1 VTYKGS
7 QSFSKLNDEVCRLL
21 KNKIKLTTLD
31 LILLLLLMLASIY
44 IVYKIKVGFSY
55 NWNWGAIPQYFF
67 RYDPESKSWVMNILM
82 QGFLTTIRLSFW
94 ATIAATFIG
103 TIMGLFRVS
112 HRLFRKLIGGTYV
125 ALIRNLPP
133 LVIIFIF
140 YFFVGDQ
147 ILPVLGVE
155 DFIRNSSPAT
165 QNLFT
170 VLFAPPSLFTAF
182 LSALITLSLFEGA
195 YITEIVR
202 AGIQSIEK
210 GQWEA
215 SDALGFSGSQKMRY
229 VILPQATQRIL
240 PPLAGQFI
248 STIKD
253 SAIVSVISIQELT
266 FQGME
271 LMSATYL
278 TFEIWITITVMY
290 LSLTLTCSLAVERL
304 EIYFRKNSA

>member
-1 VTYKGS
+1 MPK
-7 QSFSKLNDEVCRLL
+7 
-21 KNKIKLTTLD
+21 KITKLTPLD
-31 LILLLLLMLASIY
+31 LIISMVLVLAFIY
-44 IVYKIKVGFSY
+44 IAYKIKVGLSY
-55 NWNWGAIPQYFF
+55 KWNWEAIPQYFF

-82 QGFLTTIRLSFW
+82 EGFLTTIRLSFW
-94 ATIAATFIG
+94 ATIAATLIG
-103 TIMGLFRVS
+103 MLMGLCRVS
-112 HRLFRKLIGGTYV
+112 RILFLRLIGATYV

-147 ILPVLGVE
+147 ILPALGVDE
-155 DFIRNSSPAT
+155 FVRNSSSRT
-165 QNLFT
+165 QAIIS

-182 LSALITLSLFEGA
+182 LSALVTLSLFEGA

-215 SDALGFSGSQKMRY
+215 SDALGFTGGQKMRY
-229 VILPQATQRIL
+229 VILPQATLRIL

-271 LMSATYL
+271 LMSATYF
-278 TFEIWITITVMY
+278 TFEIWITITVLY
-290 LSLTLTCSLAVERL
+290 LLLTLTCSLGVEQL
-304 EIYFRKNSA
+304 EVKLRKNSA

>member
-1 VTYKGS
+1 
-7 QSFSKLNDEVCRLL
+7 LL
-21 KNKIKLTTLD
+21 KRTTKLTPLD
-31 LILLLLLMLASIY
+31 IVLSLLVLLAAVY
-44 IVYKIKVGFSY
+44 IAFKIKVGLSY
-55 NWNWGAIPQYFF
+55 KWNWGAIPQYFF
-67 RYDPESKSWVMNILM
+67 RYDPASSQWVPNIIM
-82 QGFLTTIRLSFW
+82 QGFFTTLRLSFW
-94 ATIAATFIG
+94 STIMATLIG
-103 TIMGLFRVS
+103 TLMGFFRVS
-112 HRLFRKLIGGTYV
+112 RRLFRRLIGGTYV
-125 ALIRNLPP
+125 ETIRNLPP

-147 ILPVLGVE
+147 ILPLLGVE
-155 DFIRNSSPAT
+155 EFIRHSDEST
-165 QNLFT
+165 RSLVE
-170 VLFAPPSLFTAF
+170 VLFAPAPLLTAF
-182 LSALITLSLFEGA
+182 LSALITLSIFEGA

-215 SDALGFSGSQKMRY
+215 SAALGFSRWQQMHY
-229 VILPQATQRIL
+229 VIFPQALQRIL

-253 SAIVSVISIQELT
+253 SAIVSIISIQELT

-290 LSLTLTCSLAVERL
+290 LILTLSCSLAVERL
-304 EIYFRKNSA
+304 EIYFRRRKA

>member
-1 VTYKGS
+1 M
-7 QSFSKLNDEVCRLL
+7 L
-21 KNKIKLTTLD
+21 KKKTKLTALD
-31 LILLLLLMLASIY
+31 IILSLLLLLAIIY
-44 IVYKIKVGFSY
+44 IVYKIRIGLSY
-55 NWNWGAIPQYFF
+55 KWNWSAIPQYFY
-67 RYDPESKSWVMNILM
+67 RYDPAQKKWVSNILM

-94 ATIAATFIG
+94 ATILATFVG
-103 TIMGLFRVS
+103 TLMGFFRVS
-112 HRLFRKLIGGTYV
+112 RSLFRRLVGGTYV
-125 ALIRNLPP
+125 ELIRNLPP

-147 ILPVLGVE
+147 ILPLFGVE
-155 DFIRNSSPAT
+155 EFIRNSSEST
-165 QNLFT
+165 QRIFT
-170 VLFAPPSLFTAF
+170 LLFAKPSLFTAF
-182 LSALITLSLFEGA
+182 LSALVTLSIFEGA

-215 SDALGFSGSQKMRY
+215 CAALGFTRWQQMRY
-229 VILPQATQRIL
+229 VILPQAVQRIL

-271 LMSATYL
+271 LMSSTYL
-278 TFEIWITITVMY
+278 TFEIWITITAMY
-290 LSLTLTCSLAVERL
+290 LILTLSCSLAVERL
-304 EIYFRKNSA
+304 EIYMRKNSA

>member
-1 VTYKGS
+1 LIKRKT
-7 QSFSKLNDEVCRLL
+7 
-21 KNKIKLTTLD
+21 KLTTLD
-31 LILLLLLMLASIY
+31 LILSLLLLLAIVY
-44 IVYKIKVGFSY
+44 IVYKINAGLSY
-55 NWNWGAIPQYFF
+55 KWNWSAIPQYFF
-67 RYDPESKSWVMNILM
+67 RFDAEENKWVANILM
-82 QGFLTTIRLSFW
+82 QGFFTTIRLSVW
-94 ATIAATFIG
+94 ATILATFVG
-103 TIMGLFRVS
+103 TVMGLFRVS
-112 HRLFRKLIGGTYV
+112 RSLFRRLIGGTYV
-125 ALIRNLPP
+125 ELIRNLPP

-147 ILPVLGVE
+147 ILPVFGVE
-155 DFIRNSSPAT
+155 EFIRNSSEGT
-165 QNLFT
+165 QRIIT
-170 VLFAPPSLFTAF
+170 VLFARPSLLTAF
-182 LSALITLSLFEGA
+182 LSALVTLSIFEGA

-215 SDALGFSGSQKMRY
+215 CAALGFTRWQQMRY
-229 VILPQATQRIL
+229 VILPQAVQRIL

-278 TFEIWITITVMY
+278 TFEIWITITAMY
-290 LSLTLTCSLAVERL
+290 LILTLTCSLAVEQL
-304 EIYFRKNSA
+304 EIYMHKNSA

>member
-1 VTYKGS
+1 
-7 QSFSKLNDEVCRLL
+7 LL
-21 KNKIKLTTLD
+21 KNKTKLTTLD
-31 LILLLLLMLASIY
+31 LILLLLLLLASIY

-67 RYDPESKSWVMNILM
+67 RYDPESKRWVTNLLM

-103 TIMGLFRVS
+103 TLMGLFRVS
-112 HRLFRKLIGGTYV
+112 HSLFRKLIGGTYV
-125 ALIRNLPP
+125 ASIRNLPP

-147 ILPVLGVE
+147 ILPALGVE
-155 DFIRNSSPAT
+155 GFIRNSSPPI
-165 QNLFT
+165 QSLFT
-170 VLFAPPSLFTAF
+170 VLFAPPPLFTAF

-215 SDALGFSGSQKMRY
+215 SDALGFTGSQKMRY

-266 FQGME
+266 TIKDSAIVSVISIQELTFQGME
-271 LMSATYL
+271 MMSATYL
-278 TFEIWITITVMY
+278 TFEIWITITIMY

-304 EIYFRKNSA
+304 EIYLRKNSA